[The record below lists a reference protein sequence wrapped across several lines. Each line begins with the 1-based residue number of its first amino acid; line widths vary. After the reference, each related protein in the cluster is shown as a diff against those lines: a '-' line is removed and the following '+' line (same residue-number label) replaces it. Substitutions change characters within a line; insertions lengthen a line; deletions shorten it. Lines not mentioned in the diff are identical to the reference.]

1 MANDKLAFDKGKLMI
16 LFSSK
21 IDLLTEDNSCPS
33 FLNENNATEFAFF
46 VRFCREINFIYFIL
60 FYFILFTT
68 TYIHRKL

>member
-46 VRFCREINFIYFIL
+46 LGFCKAIKKFYSKIL
-60 FYFILFTT
+60 FYK
-68 TYIHRKL
+68 Y